1 MLNPIPCARDPPV
14 LGGCSQDS
22 GPGAQIPSCP
32 AATGWM
38 EGLCPGAG
46 TRLFGPLNPSR
57 QLQLLGQPG
66 LRVWDPRLRAG
77 AAAAAQE
84 PQAVLEELP
93 DGTCGATSERRE
105 CGRQRI
111 LPCSRGLRCTTLIP
125 SLASIAA
132 RRFRLRLPQALSHRA
147 WERGRKAGWSPV
159 RPRMHLLP
167 ESRLNHTPAL
177 RPRHSPGGRA
187 AAPAA
192 HSPPRHG
199 TQRGTVQHGDSLLRA
214 SRTQTSSAHRPPH
227 DTVQLLGLPPEPRL
241 CPLPSLL
248 HAER

>member
-1 MLNPIPCARDPPV
+1 MGAATAFPAGPPTSVSGTAFSLLQKHWPPPGHAQLLLQPQSAGEGGQVWPQLSSWCSHCSTPKQEMPTVLNPIPCARDPPV

-38 EGLCPGAG
+38 EGRCLGAG

-84 PQAVLEELP
+84 PRAVLEELP
-93 DGTCGATSERRE
+93 EGTCGATSERRE
-105 CGRQRI
+105 RGRQRI

-125 SLASIAA
+125 
-132 RRFRLRLPQALSHRA
+132 P
-147 WERGRKAGWSPV
+147 
-159 RPRMHLLP
+159 
-167 ESRLNHTPAL
+167 
-177 RPRHSPGGRA
+177 
-187 AAPAA
+187 
-192 HSPPRHG
+192 SPP
-199 TQRGTVQHGDSLLRA
+199 SLPGA
-214 SRTQTSSAHRPPH
+214 FGSGCPRP
-227 DTVQLLGLPPEPRL
+227 
-241 CPLPSLL
+241 
-248 HAER
+248 